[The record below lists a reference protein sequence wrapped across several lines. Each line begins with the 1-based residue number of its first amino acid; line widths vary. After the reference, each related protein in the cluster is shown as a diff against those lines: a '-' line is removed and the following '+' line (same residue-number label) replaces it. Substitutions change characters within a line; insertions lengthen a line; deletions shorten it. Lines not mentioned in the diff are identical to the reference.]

1 MGRDS
6 RKGLF
11 YYYYY
16 PSVMILG
23 VAIALAVRTLP
34 PTIFGVRVSVIVLLA
49 AAVVF
54 LWCYPG
60 WHTWKRHGDCALGC
74 WS

>member
-6 RKGLF
+6 RKGPFL
-11 YYYYY
+11 YYYY

-23 VAIALAVRTLP
+23 VAIAVAVGTIPR
-34 PTIFGVRVSVIVLLA
+34 TIFGVRVSVIVRLA

-54 LWCYPG
+54 LWCYPRMAHLETP
-60 WHTWKRHGDCALGC
+60 WDCALGC